1 MSPTLAQT
9 QNMKALMVGYDELKQ
24 RAAGTPGMGLIY
36 GFTGAGK
43 TTATCWLINKQN
55 AVYVR
60 ALAMWSGQSMLQE
73 ICREIGIEPQGS
85 PSRMLPLIIER
96 FALTGRALFV
106 DEADYLFHNPRLL
119 ETLRD
124 IHDQSLCP
132 VVLIGM
138 EGIDRKIL
146 RHKQLA
152 RRISQWIEF
161 KPLDLDDLTKVAAAV
176 CPVQVAPDLLQNLH
190 QVSKGSI
197 GLSVVGLA
205 QIAKAGKGRETPMDL
220 GSWGDREF
228 FLGGRVV

>member
-1 MSPTLAQT
+1 
-9 QNMKALMVGYDELKQ
+9 MKALMLGFEELQ
-24 RAAGTPGMGLIY
+24 HRTAGTPGMGLIH

-43 TTATCWLINKQN
+43 TTATCWLISHHN

-60 ALAMWSGQSMLQE
+60 ALALWSAQSMLQV
-73 ICREIGIEPQGS
+73 ICREIGIDYQGS
-85 PSRMLPLIIER
+85 PSRILPQVIER

-124 IHDQSLCP
+124 IHDQTLCP

-161 KPLDLDDLTKVAAAV
+161 KPLDLEDLAKVAAAT
-176 CPVQVAPDLLQNLH
+176 CPVEVAPDLLALLH
-190 QVSKGSI
+190 RDSKGSV
-197 GLSVVGLA
+197 GLAVVGLA
-205 QIAKAGKGRETPMDL
+205 QIARVGRGQDKAVDL
-220 GSWGDREF
+220 DLWGDREF
-228 FLGGRVV
+228 FLGGRVL